1 MSDGANGGMGAT
13 GLLSFIS
20 GVIMIIVYCKAGD
33 ETNGNSLTL
42 YNSFRAAIF
51 MNVTLFAIVNTEIN
65 CHILTYIY

>member
-1 MSDGANGGMGAT
+1 MSDGANGGLGAT

-20 GVIMIIVYCKAGD
+20 GVIMVIVYCKSGD

-51 MNVTLFAIVNTEIN
+51 MNVTLFAIVIA
-65 CHILTYIY
+65 